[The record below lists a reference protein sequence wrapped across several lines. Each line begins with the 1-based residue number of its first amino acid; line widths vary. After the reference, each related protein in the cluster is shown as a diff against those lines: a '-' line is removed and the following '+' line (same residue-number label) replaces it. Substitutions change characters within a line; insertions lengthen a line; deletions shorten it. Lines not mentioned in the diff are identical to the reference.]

1 MKAQNSMHVHLMRRK
16 HLLLWDLSIT
26 RKVIGKTLIVTLLS
40 GWTWAVKA
48 EEVLIRPSVWG
59 QDKWYGG
66 YELFSGDKKIG
77 AVRPSVWG
85 TEKWPGGYDLLA
97 GERKAGE
104 AKASEWGQTK
114 WYGGYDLKL
123 DENDKKVF
131 ESVLRNILNK

>member
-1 MKAQNSMHVHLMRRK
+1 M
-16 HLLLWDLSIT
+16 
-26 RKVIGKTLIVTLLS
+26 VILVLAGCAI
-40 GWTWAVKA
+40 A
-48 EEVLIRPSVWG
+48 EEVEIRPSVWG
-59 QDKWYGG
+59 AEKWYGG
-66 YELFSGDKKIG
+66 YELYSGDKKIG

-85 TEKWPGGYDLLA
+85 TEKWPGGYDLFA

-123 DENDKKVF
+123 DESDKKVF